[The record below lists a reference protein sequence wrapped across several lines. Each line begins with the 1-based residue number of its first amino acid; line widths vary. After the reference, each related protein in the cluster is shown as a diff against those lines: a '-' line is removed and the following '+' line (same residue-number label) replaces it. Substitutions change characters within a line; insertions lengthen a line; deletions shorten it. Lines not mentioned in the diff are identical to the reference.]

1 MRSRAIAL
9 SVLAG
14 FGCASKP
21 PSAAPLAQAPT
32 ASAPLQA
39 ESPVDLSPVAA
50 PDDLIAIGRLA
61 RPRAF
66 VETLASWSGFPLH
79 LADVLPSEAQVLN
92 QVVSWD
98 APVEAVAVIDRHS
111 SEKVAPPEY
120 VVSVGLLSVDSAL
133 RAAKDKGFEVTRVS
147 TQVYRVPLAED
158 VSCAVAAAAGSAPAR
173 LVCSEKWQS
182 VEDLLP
188 YATRGLPREDFG
200 GRDLYL
206 ALKPAPLQA
215 RYGQEISSLPLFV
228 GIGLRQVQTDS
239 PRLDRALAD
248 AAYGIA
254 GELKTL
260 ALSLNGFDI
269 SARIDDRAKSLDFG
283 YSFGFAKDESFTA
296 QLLQDSG
303 HRSSVPNETFWDLP
317 RTASSGQFTTGFD
330 PKRLAAL
337 FGPLGEITDA
347 FLEQRKAPPTYR
359 SRFRSVFDSLPIAFS
374 GAARVSG
381 STPPAKELTAQSLFA
396 SNLGWHVGVQEVR
409 ADRLYK
415 LMTDL
420 EALLADRET
429 PKLIKEL
436 LPKENPALP
445 KVRHKVVKVA
455 GFPARGTAFIGEIP
469 YSLVEKMVEKSALAA
484 SVKDAKKDAKKPVSV
499 VVVLVPDGERTYYSI
514 AADERSAISVLEGAR
529 AGRDGKLSENPE
541 LARLKERPSMGVGF
555 SSLEALFGPFSA
567 LARAVKFDAQGALSL
582 APNHGR
588 SAWITRVEHLPLQ
601 NGGLRVSATISVPQG
616 AFQDVAGIAPA
627 LISAFASHGAGKSD
641 SSRSATIR

>member
-1 MRSRAIAL
+1 MRSRALAL

-32 ASAPLQA
+32 PSTVAQSESA
-39 ESPVDLSPVAA
+39 VDLSPVPT
-50 PDDLIAIGRLA
+50 PDDLIAVGRLA
-61 RPRAF
+61 RPRTF

-79 LADVLPSEAQVLN
+79 VADVIPAEAQILN
-92 QVVSWD
+92 QVIAWD
-98 APVEAVAVIDRHS
+98 APLEAVAVIDRHS

-120 VVSVGLLSVDSAL
+120 VVSVGLASLDAAL

-147 TQVYRVPLAED
+147 TSVYRVPLSDE
-158 VSCAVAAAAGSAPAR
+158 VFCAVAAAAGTAPAR
-173 LVCSEKWQS
+173 LVCSAKWQS

-200 GRDLYL
+200 GRDLYV

-228 GIGLRQVQTDS
+228 GIGLRQIQTDS

-248 AAYGIA
+248 AAYGVA

-269 SARIDDRAKSLDFG
+269 SARIDERAKALDFG

-296 QLLQDSG
+296 QLLQECG
-303 HRSSVPNETFWDLP
+303 QRSSVPNETFWDLP
-317 RTASSGQFTTGFD
+317 RTASSGQFTIGFE
-330 PKRLAAL
+330 PKRLATL
-337 FGPLGEITDA
+337 FGPLGEISDA
-347 FLEQRKAPPTYR
+347 FLEQRNAPPTYR
-359 SRFRSVFDSLPIAFS
+359 SRWRSVFDSLPIAFG

-381 STPPAKELTAQSLFA
+381 SVPPAKELTPQNVFA

-409 ADRLYK
+409 ADKLYK

-420 EALLADRET
+420 EALIDDRET
-429 PKLIKEL
+429 AKLIKEL
-436 LPKENPALP
+436 RPKENIPLP

-469 YSLVEKMVEKSALAA
+469 FSLVEKLTEKSALP
-484 SVKDAKKDAKKPVSV
+484 VAKNGKDAKKPVSV
-499 VVVLVPDGERTYYSI
+499 VVVMVPDGERTFYSV
-514 AADERSAISVLEGAR
+514 AADEKAALSVLEGAR
-529 AGRDGKLSENPE
+529 AGRDGKLGDNPE
-541 LARLKERPSMGVGF
+541 LARLKEKPSMGVGF
-555 SSLEALFGPFSA
+555 SSLEALFSPFAA
-567 LARAVKFDAQGALSL
+567 LAKAAKFDAQGALAL

-588 SAWITRVEHLPLQ
+588 SAWVTRVEHQPLQ
-601 NGGLRVSATISVPQG
+601 NGGLRVSATVSVPQG

-627 LISAFASHGAGKSD
+627 LISAFAPGKGLSFAPSP
-641 SSRSATIR
+641 SSAAP